1 MIAASKRTGSVFTV
15 HQNRRWDEDFRV
27 AEKIAK
33 SGQLGRVFAIQSRV
47 HGSRGIPGDWRNT
60 KAQGGGMVLDW
71 GVHLLDQMNMM
82 MGKMPVSVYATLSNV
97 TNEEVEMCIRDRRNT
112 AQKSHARFLPED
124 TPDVFIFDLAE
135 GKTARC
141 V

>member
-1 MIAASKRTGSVFTV
+1 MEAGKVAISEKPVTLCTADLEEMIAASKRTGSVFTV

-82 MGKMPVSVYATLSNV
+82 MGKNAGFRLRNAVQR
-97 TNEEVEMCIRDRRNT
+97 NERRSGRRLHRYV
-112 AQKSHARFLPED
+112 Q
-124 TPDVFIFDLAE
+124 V
-135 GKTARC
+135 
-141 V
+141 